1 MSIKLPVQ
9 SALVAMAPECGRVIE
24 SFRGRHDPSAADGLP
39 AHITLLFPFRPPNT
53 VDKTVVQGLE
63 ELFESFSAIHY
74 RLADFRRFPG
84 VLYLAPEPD
93 EPFRKLTLAIWER
106 NPQFPPYAGKHPDI
120 VPHLTVAQS
129 PDERELDQIEEELM
143 RASKQV
149 LPIAASIQE
158 VTLIDTL
165 MGRWRVRHT
174 FRFGLRSCGEHGG
187 IWYSHEESDNH
198 HEEEEERLGKRKRR
212 RLSL

>member
-9 SALVAMAPECGRVIE
+9 SALVAMVPECGRVIE
-24 SFRGRHDPSAADGLP
+24 SFRSRHDPSAADGLP

-120 VPHLTVAQS
+120 VLTVAQS

-165 MGRWRVRHT
+165 IGRWRVRHT
-174 FRFGLRSCGEHGG
+174 FRFGLRSCGGARG
-187 IWYSHEESDNH
+187 N
-198 HEEEEERLGKRKRR
+198 LVQP
-212 RLSL
+212 